1 MPDGNTAIGA
11 GLTTAGWPLERAR
24 KGHLFR
30 SLPRSVCWLIVKSN
44 VGLRKI
50 PLYRFISIGLPISLH
65 LPAPEF
71 RSAGQVASTAVRQ
84 PQGEFLAP
92 LSGVG
97 KFRIYK
103 ARWLGKGETLALAE
117 RHKRRPASRYFCDQ
131 RRNFSRC
138 HGLLSGTARRLPD
151 LRGSCLG

>member
-30 SLPRSVCWLIVKSN
+30 SLPRSVCWLIVNSN

-50 PLYRFISIGLPISLH
+50 PLYRFISIVLPISFH
-65 LPAPEF
+65 LPAAEF
-71 RSAGQVASTAVRQ
+71 RPARRFDGLKANSLRRLLAS
-84 PQGEFLAP
+84 E
-92 LSGVG
+92 

-103 ARWLGKGETLALAE
+103 NRWHGEGETLALAQNDISAGPLPGIFAI
-117 RHKRRPASRYFCDQ
+117 KAGTF
-131 RRNFSRC
+131 
-138 HGLLSGTARRLPD
+138 HGVMD
-151 LRGSCLG
+151 C